1 MRRTISFIA
10 VFTFAFCLV
19 AVAAEE
25 PKKEVKVYVTKDGKK
40 YHLADCR
47 YVKDKKDLTEY
58 TVTEAKKKGLEAC
71 KVCKPPEEPQ
81 ENKKSEKEKQ

>member
-1 MRRTISFIA
+1 MKRTLALIA
-10 VFTFAFCLV
+10 VLAFAFCLV

-25 PKKEVKVYVTKDGKK
+25 TKKETKVYVTKTGKK

-58 TVTEAKKKGLEAC
+58 TVAEAKKKKYEPC
-71 KVCKPPEEPQ
+71 EVCKPPNE
-81 ENKKSEKEKQ
+81 